1 MSHQPERTDKD
12 CLNCGA
18 IVQGRFCHICG
29 QENIVT
35 RQSAWALITHFIYD
49 IFHFDGKFFD
59 TLRYLLFRPG
69 RVPAEYVSGKRL
81 TYLDPIRM
89 YLFTSA
95 IFFLI
100 FFSVNRVGDF
110 NTVDWGKVL
119 SKRERAEVAMDL
131 NARLKGGTG
140 DTVIRKAMDLLLDST
155 KIVSMM
161 KAEGGDSTALIP
173 YKGDLYKIEGDDI
186 EVEVDEKDMENAGWL
201 KKKFLERM
209 QEVKKKYGDEPSE
222 GIRALLDS
230 FMHRMPYMLFISLP
244 FFALILKLLY
254 IRKKRFFYSDHIVF
268 TLYHYIFSFILLL
281 FIFFMSKMEAWT
293 DWGVFGLII
302 FGLSIWGLIYLYK
315 GMRRF
320 YGDSRGKTIAKF
332 LLLNL
337 LGFIS
342 LLILLTIF
350 FLFSAYQL

>member
-18 IVQGRFCHICG
+18 IVQGRFCQVCG

-35 RQSAWALITHFIYD
+35 RQSAWALITHFVYD

-59 TLRYLLFRPG
+59 TLRYLLFKPG
-69 RVPAEYVSGKRL
+69 KVPAEYVTGKRL

-100 FFSVNRVGDF
+100 FFSVNRVGDI
-110 NTVDWGKVL
+110 NSTDWGKIL

-131 NARLKGGTG
+131 HARSKGATP
-140 DTVIRKAMDLLLDST
+140 DTVVQRAMDLLLDSSLV
-155 KIVSMM
+155 VSMI
-161 KAEGGDSTALIP
+161 KAEDDDSGSMIR
-173 YKGDLYKIEGDDI
+173 YKGEDYLIEGDS
-186 EVEVDEKDMENAGWL
+186 VELDLGEEEYKNSYWL
-201 KKKFLERM
+201 KRKLMQRLKAIKAKYDDNPNEGLRNLLESFL
-209 QEVKKKYGDEPSE
+209 
-222 GIRALLDS
+222 
-230 FMHRMPYMLFISLP
+230 HRMPYMLFISLP

-254 IRKKRFFYSDHIVF
+254 VRKKRFFYSDHLVF

-281 FIFFMSKMEAWT
+281 FIFFMGRLEEWT

-302 FGLSIWGLIYLYK
+302 FGLSVWGGIYLYK

-337 LGFIS
+337 LGLFS

>member
-18 IVQGRFCHICG
+18 IVLGRYCGVCG

-35 RQSAWALITHFIYD
+35 RQSAGALITHFIYD

-59 TLRYLLFRPG
+59 TLRYLLFKPG
-69 RVPAEYVSGKRL
+69 RVPAEYVTGKRL

-95 IFFLI
+95 VFFLI
-100 FFSVNRVGDF
+100 FFSISRVGDF
-110 NTVDWGKVL
+110 NSTDWGKIM
-119 SKRERAEVAMDL
+119 SKSERAEVAMDL
-131 NARLKGGTG
+131 HARMKGGTS
-140 DTVIRKAMDLLLDST
+140 DTTLQKAMDLLLDSAMV
-155 KIVSMM
+155 VSMI
-161 KAEGGDSTALIP
+161 KADDEDSLPPIR
-173 YKGDLYKIEGDDI
+173 YKGVDYLIEGDSVEL
-186 EVEVDEKDMENAGWL
+186 EVEDAEYEKSYWL
-201 KKKFLERM
+201 KRKFM
-209 QEVKKKYGDEPSE
+209 QRLKAIKAKYGDDPNQ
-222 GIRALLDS
+222 GVRNLLES
-230 FMHRMPYMLFISLP
+230 FLHRLPYMLFISLP

-281 FIFFMSKMEAWT
+281 FIFFIGRLEAWT
-293 DWGVFGLII
+293 DWGIFGLII
-302 FGLSIWGLIYLYK
+302 FALSVWGGIYLYK

-337 LGFIS
+337 LGCLS

-350 FLFSAYQL
+350 LLFSAYQL

>member
-1 MSHQPERTDKD
+1 M
-12 CLNCGA
+12 
-18 IVQGRFCHICG
+18 
-29 QENIVT
+29 T

-59 TLRYLLFRPG
+59 TLRYLLFKPG
-69 RVPAEYVSGKRL
+69 KVPAEYVTGKRL

-95 IFFLI
+95 VFFLI
-100 FFSVNRVGDF
+100 FFSLSNASDF

-119 SKRERAEVAMDL
+119 SKTERAEVAMDL
-131 NARLKGGTG
+131 NARLKAGTR
-140 DTVIRKAMDLLLDST
+140 DTVIQNAMDLLLDST
-155 KIVSMM
+155 QIVSMI
-161 KAEGGDSTALIP
+161 KGEPSDSVPLLR
-173 YKGDLYKIEGDDI
+173 YKGELYRVEGDTI
-186 EVEVDEKDMENAGWL
+186 ELDLEDDEIKKAGWL
-201 KKKFLERM
+201 KKKFLERLKVAK
-209 QEVKKKYGDEPSE
+209 EKYGDDPGE
-222 GIRALLDS
+222 GVRRLLDS
-230 FMHRMPYMLFISLP
+230 FIHRMPYMLFISLP

-268 TLYHYIFSFILLL
+268 TLYHYIFSFILFLL
-281 FIFFMSKMEAWT
+281 MFGTDKLNDWL
-293 DWGVFGLII
+293 DWGILGLLM
-302 FGLSIWGLIYLYK
+302 FCLFVWGGIYLYK

-337 LGFIS
+337 LGLIS

-350 FLFSAYQL
+350 FLFTAYQL